1 MDDTRQE
8 IKNYAIDKI
17 NDLKGS
23 QIYGADLHN
32 EIFNTYYYIIGR
44 YKAKKWLGEDVFDI
58 IEKIKEYEEFNFGE
72 VNTDLTEPEKIVN
85 MYVYIIGE
93 EILQKSETLRDNW
106 DNYLSD
112 EDMDKIIEEIS

>member
-1 MDDTRQE
+1 MDDTKQE

-32 EIFNTYYYIIGR
+32 EIFNTNYYIIGR

-93 EILQKSETLRDNW
+93 EILQESETLMDNW

>member
-32 EIFNTYYYIIGR
+32 EIFNTDYYIIGR
-44 YKAKKWLGEDVFDI
+44 DDAKKWLGEDVFDI

-93 EILQKSETLRDNW
+93 EILQESETLRDNW